1 MEISPKERKR
11 IGHREKAFEQ
21 QVEDAKKQVK
31 LIKALNARAV
41 DPRTGDVAR
50 STATT
55 DSSGHISSNRAT
67 AKSCAETL
75 QRTREQVNRQQDSYG
90 EIQSEQTQQLQ
101 ITALKKDLKSDEKQL
116 KMMLAN
122 IHIWEDF
129 QNQGY
134 TNDRQQALDEA
145 KEEAIKL
152 TTQI

>member
-1 MEISPKERKR
+1 M
-11 IGHREKAFEQ
+11 
-21 QVEDAKKQVK
+21 
-31 LIKALNARAV
+31 
-41 DPRTGDVAR
+41 
-50 STATT
+50 
-55 DSSGHISSNRAT
+55 
-67 AKSCAETL
+67 
-75 QRTREQVNRQQDSYG
+75 NRQQDSYG